1 MNIKAFA
8 KINLALKVLN
18 QRDDGYHNIESIL
31 LPLEMHDVIEIKID
45 NLAADDFVTCDDF
58 CLKTV
63 KYNLCH
69 KVIDEARKKWG
80 FTKKLR
86 ISIHKNI
93 FIQAGLGGGSADAA
107 ATLIGIIKLFKIKP
121 TREELIDLSIK
132 IGSDVPWSL
141 FSQPAIIEQKG
152 EKIDFINFNQQYY
165 CLLVKPAMG
174 LSTKEV
180 FDKFDEIKL
189 NNVSDNKKT
198 IKEIANSLISCT
210 SLKELNK
217 ICYNELELSA
227 SQLLPEIIDIKNKL
241 IGLGFDF
248 VQMTG
253 AGSTV
258 FALTT
263 NLNKAKQAEEYF
275 SKNENYQIEL
285 TKTRV
290 FNDLKREN

>member
-69 KVIDEARKKWG
+69 KVIDEARKKRG

-107 ATLIGIIKLFKIKP
+107 ATLIGIIKLFKINP
-121 TREELIDLSIK
+121 TKEELIDLSIK

-152 EKIDFINFNQQYY
+152 EKIDFINFKQQYH
-165 CLLVKPAMG
+165 CLLVKPSIG

-180 FDKFDEIKL
+180 FDKFDEMVAKL
-189 NNVSDNKKT
+189 QDVTGGAFGTQWAPRIAETIAKYLGKGKKISECT
-198 IKEIANSLISCT
+198 PDQVDAVELIS
-210 SLKELNK
+210 ED
-217 ICYNELELSA
+217 IIGA
-227 SQLLPEIIDIKNKL
+227 SSYD
-241 IGLGFDF
+241 D
-248 VQMTG
+248 TG
-253 AGSTV
+253 AFPGKSTDDLSLFLIDFHIKGRHIGCCTDEIRITHGSHTV
-258 FALTT
+258 CRD
-263 NLNKAKQAEEYF
+263 E
-275 SKNENYQIEL
+275 
-285 TKTRV
+285 
-290 FNDLKREN
+290 